1 MRDALIDTVLEK
13 QSETNNA
20 MRNVRENLEVM
31 SRAGEG
37 GPVSLNSFGSVGP
50 RSGSAGGTS
59 MKMSNNNNNAMASS
73 ASMNSLNNAS
83 GTASPSMVQM
93 PSVSARGGSGGG
105 SRKNSAAAPN
115 QGTRASITS
124 DDGDVFDSNAFGN
137 NNNVNSVHGGDSM
150 GSLGRGLNGGT
161 VNYSRPTMAGQEL
174 RGMAPPMMSRE
185 SSMRGMMSKQ
195 SSLKGNNLLQ
205 PAVNTPAL
213 NNNVHSQEHSAP
225 SMSARSHNTHNTHN
239 NGVNLQL
246 GSPNR
251 DPVQNSAPNASAR
264 NTHSA
269 TFHSAPHLAPVHVTA
284 SQKTP
289 PSTQSSHQVYDRQDS
304 PGPAEFSTTMNSTH
318 GGGSNAIDHFA
329 NSEPSPRMVQGV
341 SVKAIPQQQQSL
353 VVGQSGMA
361 GNVSSVQPSQQ
372 QQQGM
377 GQVNYTLHL
386 CVLLLFSFFV
396 Y

>member
-37 GPVSLNSFGSVGP
+37 PVSLNTF
-50 RSGSAGGTS
+50 GSAGPRGS
-59 MKMSNNNNNAMASS
+59 SGGSVKMSNNNNAMATS

-83 GTASPSMVQM
+83 GNVSPSMVQM

-124 DDGDVFDSNAFGN
+124 DDGDAFDSNAFGN

-150 GSLGRGLNGGT
+150 GSMGRGLAGGT
-161 VNYSRPTMAGQEL
+161 GTYTRPTMAGQEL

-195 SSLKGNNLLQ
+195 SSLKGNNLMQ
-205 PAVNTPAL
+205 PAMNTPAQ
-213 NNNVHSQEHSAP
+213 NNNAAGGQAQDHSAP
-225 SMSARSHNTHNTHN
+225 SMSARNHN

-251 DPVQNSAPNASAR
+251 DTAPGSVPNVSAR

-269 TFHSAPHLAPVHVTA
+269 PSHLAPVHVAA

-289 PSTQSSHQVYDRQDS
+289 SQPSYQNYDRQDS
-304 PGPAEFSTTMNSTH
+304 PGPAEFSTTMNSTNN
-318 GGGSNAIDHFA
+318 GGGNNASDNFA
-329 NSEPSPRMVQGV
+329 NSEPSPRMGSGV
-341 SVKAIPQQQQSL
+341 SMKAIPQQQQNL
-353 VVGQSGMA
+353 VVNQFVPVSQTGMTGNGSG
-361 GNVSSVQPSQQ
+361 VQPSQQ

-377 GQVNYTLHL
+377 GQVIAIFLH
-386 CVLLLFSFFV
+386 FYIFFIFC
-396 Y
+396 